1 LQNKSFDIKNYISF
15 ELGSKVFE
23 VARFCEN
30 EFGVKLTEKIIEKTG
45 PKKLFLCDENSDTL
59 DLSLKAWEKIN
70 SKIDIKKIQ
79 NLIYVTETNLY
90 QYPGNSYLFVS
101 KTKLS
106 ENLRV
111 YDLNSGCTGFVEA
124 LVLAN
129 GLIGNS
135 LIICSEAYSKNIH
148 KFDRSVSTLFS
159 DCATIF
165 YYDKEVFSV
174 NEHFSLIKKN
184 SYDDLRK
191 KKNESMKMYGINVF
205 SFVNTRVNQSINNFL
220 EKLKKKY
227 SINEMYIHQASKV
240 VVDYFKQKAE
250 YKGLRIPANICD
262 IGNTVSSSLPM
273 LMLHDYQNLNKN
285 EKKFIFLCGF
295 GVGLGCTGL
304 ILNIKK

>member
-1 LQNKSFDIKNYISF
+1 MLNKRFNIENFISF
-15 ELGSKVFE
+15 ELGGHVFD
-23 VARFCEN
+23 VATFCKN
-30 EFGVKLTEKIIEKTG
+30 KFGKELTKKIIEKTG
-45 PKKLFLCDENSDTL
+45 PKKLFICDKNSDTL

-70 SKIDIKKIQ
+70 NKIDINKIQ

-90 QYPGNSYLFVS
+90 QYPGNGYLFAS
-101 KTKLS
+101 NTKLS

-124 LVLAN
+124 LILAN
-129 GLIGNS
+129 GLSGNS
-135 LIICSEAYSKNIH
+135 LIICSEAYSKNIN
-148 KFDRSVSTLFS
+148 KFDRSISTLFS

-165 YYDKEVFSV
+165 YFDKKIFSV

-184 SYDDLRK
+184 SYNDLRK
-191 KKNESMKMYGINVF
+191 KNNESMKMYGLNVF
-205 SFVNTRVNQSINNFL
+205 SFVNTRVNQGINNFL
-220 EKLKKKY
+220 GNYKIKY

-240 VVDYFKQKAE
+240 VVDYFKKKTE
-250 YKGLRIPANICD
+250 YKDLRIPANICE

-273 LMLHDYQNLNKN
+273 LMLHDRENLNKD

-304 ILNIKK
+304 ILSIKK